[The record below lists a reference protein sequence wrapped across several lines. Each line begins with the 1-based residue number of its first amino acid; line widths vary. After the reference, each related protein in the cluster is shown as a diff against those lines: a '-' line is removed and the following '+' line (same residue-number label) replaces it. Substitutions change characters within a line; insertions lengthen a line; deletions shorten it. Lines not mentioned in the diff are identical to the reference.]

1 MTPEKRFTI
10 SRGFVIRAALAA
22 VVVVIT
28 MHAARFLPGAGGAE
42 TPADDRGR
50 PGDALRAGA
59 SALRIQ
65 RARCNDKAAAL
76 ADPANGV
83 WKAAKPLSILLN
95 TTPRIY
101 VTDKVSQSAPPAL
114 VRCADASD
122 GTAFLLTWKDA
133 TKDQP
138 VVSRS
143 SPAGRGARLRV
154 VHSDATDRFYDTAA
168 VMVPI
173 DRNSAANPCIQMGE
187 KGGPVNIYF
196 WNAVR
201 GPAVMSAS
209 GRGTTA
215 RTGKSFPARATYTN
229 GEWKVTF
236 VLPKLPNGS
245 PVAFAVW
252 DGSKGQRGGL
262 KYFSL
267 WHTLR

>member
-1 MTPEKRFTI
+1 MSEERFAI
-10 SRGFVIRAALAA
+10 SRRFFIRAAFAA
-22 VVVVIT
+22 VMVVIA
-28 MHAARFLPGAGGAE
+28 MHAARFLPGAATE
-42 TPADDRGR
+42 ATEATDRGR
-50 PGDALRAGA
+50 PGDALRVGA

-76 ADPANGV
+76 ADPANV
-83 WKAAKPLSILLN
+83 IWKTAKPLSILLN
-95 TTPRIY
+95 PTPRIY
-101 VTDKVSQSAPPAL
+101 VMDKVSQSPPPAL
-114 VRCADASD
+114 VRCAEASD

-138 VVSRS
+138 VVHKP
-143 SPAGRGARLRV
+143 SPAGSVAGARV
-154 VHSDATDRFYDTAA
+154 VHTDATNRFYDAAA
-168 VMVPI
+168 VMVPVNR
-173 DRNSAANPCIQMGE
+173 DPAANPCIQMGE
-187 KGGPVNIYF
+187 KGGPVDIYF

-215 RTGKSFPARATYTN
+215 RTGKSFPARAVYAN

-252 DGSKGQRGGL
+252 DGSKGQRDGL